1 MQRKILGAVC
11 ALAAL
16 AGAPAIAAPQ
26 GYVTVG
32 VGSSKVDIDCT
43 GTNSC
48 DNTDTAA
55 KVVAGWE
62 FARDVAAEVSYNY
75 LGQAKANLTVL
86 GEDFDVKIKGDY
98 VGLGLAWRPQF
109 GATAFGAVV
118 RTGVAFVN
126 TRSEVVDAGS
136 ISHSSTHPYFG
147 LGLTYAIDKNW
158 GVELAWDRT
167 RVSTD
172 DGEGG
177 DADATS
183 DTFTLAGTYHF

>member
-1 MQRKILGAVC
+1 MQRKILGAAC

-16 AGAPAIAAPQ
+16 ACAPAIAAPQ

-32 VGSSKVDIDCT
+32 VGSSKVDLDCT

-62 FARDVAAEVSYNY
+62 FAKDVAAEVSYNY
-75 LGQAKANLTVL
+75 LGQAKFNATVSE
-86 GEDFDVKIKGDY
+86 GTFDFKIKSDY

-109 GATAFGAVV
+109 GQSAFGAVV

-126 TRSEVVDAGS
+126 TRAEVVDLGS
-136 ISHSSTHPYFG
+136 VSHSSTHPYFG
-147 LGLTYAIDKNW
+147 LGVTYAIDRNW
-158 GVELAWDRT
+158 GVELSWDRT
-167 RVSTD
+167 RASLD
-172 DGEGG
+172 DGSGG
-177 DADATS
+177 DDDATV
-183 DTFTLAGTYHF
+183 DAFTVAGTYHF

>member
-1 MQRKILGAVC
+1 MQRKILGAAC

-16 AGAPAIAAPQ
+16 ACAPAIAAPQ

-62 FARDVAAEVSYNY
+62 FAKDVAAEVSYNY
-75 LGQAKANLTVL
+75 LGQAKANVPFDGTN
-86 GEDFDVKIKGDY
+86 FDVKIRGDY

-126 TRSEVVDAGS
+126 TRAEVSDLGS
-136 ISHSSTHPYFG
+136 VSHSSTHPFFG

-167 RVSTD
+167 RISTD
-172 DGEGG
+172 DGSGG
-177 DADATS
+177 DDDATS
-183 DTFTLAGTYHF
+183 DAFTLAGTYHF